1 MTNMKFAVEQFS
13 IALKE
18 EINIELDDVI
28 YNRLLKR
35 FTEVEKINIRLAYVQ
50 GYTDADLNNP
60 YNSLE
65 YIKNNYNIE
74 I

>member
-1 MTNMKFAVEQFS
+1 MKFAVEQFS

-35 FTEVEKINIRLAYVQ
+35 FAEVEKINIRLAYKQ
-50 GYTDADLNNP
+50 GYADCDLIYS

>member
-1 MTNMKFAVEQFS
+1 MTFAVEHFS

-28 YNRLLKR
+28 YNILLKR
-35 FTEVEKINIRLAYVQ
+35 FAEVEKINIRLAYIQ
-50 GYTDADLNNP
+50 GYADRDLNNP

-65 YIKNNYNIE
+65 YIKNNYNI
-74 I
+74 